1 MMARE
6 VIIRILEERPLEPSA
21 DASASTDSEPSRG
34 GKAGGKKEKT
44 LSQLLTAYVGKRMW
58 SVLKSEAKYFSG
70 KYFNTTENYKM
81 QSYVDNALETI
92 DFGVS
97 TGFSMAVG
105 AKMFA
110 DTAIGAAGGALV
122 AAAVVVG
129 QKAVSTFNK
138 FADETQRII
147 NNTYGNYF
155 YAERSGYVSGG
166 HGTEN

>member
-21 DASASTDSEPSRG
+21 DASGSTTSEPSRS

-44 LSQLLTAYVGKRMW
+44 LSQLLTSYVGKRVW
-58 SVLKSEAKYFSG
+58 GILKNEAKYFSG

-81 QSYVDNALETI
+81 QSYVENTLDTI

-97 TGFSMAVG
+97 TAFSMVVG
-105 AKMFA
+105 SKLFEN
-110 DTAIGAAGGALV
+110 TAIGGDAGAILGIAV
-122 AAAVVVG
+122 AVG

-138 FADETQRII
+138 FSDETQRII